1 PAEER
6 PRRAPGSRLP
16 QRRSRRGE
24 RLGPADE
31 APAAPPAPAPGTP
44 EEAGDW
50 MDAFFA
56 GGRGEP
62 DRPPAGP
69 TDPHAHDSADPPEGQ
84 P

>member
-1 PAEER
+1 AETLD
-6 PRRAPGSRLP
+6 ATKSF
-16 QRRSRRGE
+16 
-24 RLGPADE
+24 LGYIAS
-31 APAAPPAPAPGTP
+31 

-62 DRPPAGP
+62 DPPPAGP
-69 TDPHAHDSADPPEGQ
+69 TDPHPHDSADPPEGQ

>member
-1 PAEER
+1 
-6 PRRAPGSRLP
+6 
-16 QRRSRRGE
+16 
-24 RLGPADE
+24 
-31 APAAPPAPAPGTP
+31 APAGAAAPAPGTP

-62 DRPPAGP
+62 DPPPAGP
-69 TDPHAHDSADPPEGQ
+69 TDPHPHDSADPPEGQ

>member
-1 PAEER
+1 VPA
-6 PRRAPGSRLP
+6 
-16 QRRSRRGE
+16 
-24 RLGPADE
+24 GPA
-31 APAAPPAPAPGTP
+31 APAPGTP

-62 DRPPAGP
+62 DPPPAGL
-69 TDPHAHDSADPPEGQ
+69 TDPDPHDSADPPEGQ